1 MRKRLALLS
10 LAVASLVVVAFLLP
24 LGILLR
30 NQAQSKALAGA
41 ERDAQSVA
49 AALAVAGFGQSG
61 ESIDTAFAET
71 VLAAFGNPDG
81 LTIIFDER
89 NIVGTEITWSPSIE
103 QSQRGA
109 AFTAKTD
116 DGAEVLVPVLVP
128 DPVLSPELPGVEATV
143 VVRAFVTD
151 DELTQGV
158 RLAWA
163 MVLGLGL
170 FLIAIALFAADMLGR
185 SVVRPVTELSDAAN
199 RLGEGDLDVRV
210 EPGGPDEI
218 SEVGEAFNVLAGRLD
233 SLLVA
238 ERESVADLSHRLR
251 TPLTALR
258 LQAEMVSDPM
268 ESAQLKADIDDL
280 ERAVDELIH
289 AARSPTTDAGVV
301 DAADLGEVVKHR
313 TGFWRIL
320 AQEQDRTTSVRIEPG
335 PHVVALSR
343 SDLGAM
349 IDVLIENVFAH
360 TPAGVGYEIA
370 VSKRPD
376 GIQMLTIMDDGPGFA
391 DLSVMQRGHSGA
403 GGTGLGLDIVGRTAQ
418 RTGGRIDITTSP
430 SGGAR
435 IDVLFGERTPSQVA
449 VKGAPQLLDS
459 SGDPRRARIKGD
471 TGKGP

>member
-30 NQAQSKALAGA
+30 NQAQSRALAGA

-49 AALAVAGFGQSG
+49 AVLAVAGFGPSG
-61 ESIDTAFAET
+61 ESIDNAFAET

-81 LTIIFDER
+81 LSIIFDER
-89 NIVGTEITWSPSIE
+89 NIVGPEVVWSPSIE

-116 DGAEVLVPVLVP
+116 EGAEVLVPVLVP
-128 DPVLSPELPGVEATV
+128 DPVLVPGVPGVEATV

-163 MVLGLGL
+163 MVLGLGI
-170 FLIAIALFAADMLGR
+170 FLIAVALFAADMLGR

-210 EPGGPDEI
+210 EPGGPEEI

-233 SLLVA
+233 LLLVA

-268 ESAQLKADIDDL
+268 EAAQLKADVDDL

-289 AARSPTTDAGVV
+289 AARTRTSDAGVSDGV
-301 DAADLGEVVKHR
+301 DLGEVVKHR

-320 AQEQDRTTSVRIEPG
+320 AHEQGRTASVEIEDG
-335 PHVVALSR
+335 SHIVALSR

-360 TPAGVGYEIA
+360 TPAGVGYEIT
-370 VSKRPD
+370 VSTSSDR
-376 GIQMLTIMDDGPGFA
+376 IEVLTIMDDGPGFA
-391 DLSVMQRGHSGA
+391 DLSVMKRGRSGA

-418 RTGGRIDITTSP
+418 RTGGGVEIATSP
-430 SGGAR
+430 TGGAR
-435 IDVLFGERTPSQVA
+435 IDVLFGEHVPDHGPVA
-449 VKGAPQLLDS
+449 GA
-459 SGDPRRARIKGD
+459 
-471 TGKGP
+471 

>member
-30 NQAQSKALAGA
+30 NQAQSRALAGA

-49 AALAVAGFGQSG
+49 AALAVAGFGASG
-61 ESIDTAFAET
+61 KSIDTAFAET
-71 VLAAFGNPDG
+71 VLAAFGNPAG
-81 LTIIFDER
+81 LSIIFDEG
-89 NIVGTEITWSPSIE
+89 NIVGTEVAWSPSIE

-116 DGAEVLVPVLVP
+116 HGAEVLVPVLVP
-128 DPVLSPELPGVEATV
+128 DPVLSPGAPAIDATV
-143 VVRAFVTD
+143 VVRTFVTD
-151 DELTQGV
+151 EELTQGV
-158 RLAWA
+158 ALAWA
-163 MVLGLGL
+163 MVLGLGVA
-170 FLIAIALFAADMLGR
+170 LIAIALFAADMLGR

-210 EPGGPDEI
+210 EPGGPAEI
-218 SEVGEAFNVLAGRLD
+218 SEVGEAFNTLAGRLD

-258 LQAEMVSDPM
+258 LQAEMMSDPM
-268 ESAQLKADIDDL
+268 ESVQLKADIDDL
-280 ERAVDELIH
+280 EHAVDELIQS
-289 AARSPTTDAGVV
+289 ARTRSADSGVV
-301 DAADLGEVVKHR
+301 DTVDLGDVVNHR

-320 AQEQDRTTSVRIEPG
+320 AQEQGRETSVRIEPG
-335 PHVVALSR
+335 PHFVALSR

-370 VSKRPD
+370 VSTRPG
-376 GIQMLTIMDDGPGFA
+376 GIHVLTIADDGPGFA
-391 DLSVMQRGHSGA
+391 DLSVMKRGRSGD

-418 RTGGRIDITTSP
+418 RTGGSIEIATSR

-435 IDVLFGERTPSQVA
+435 IDVLFGAKKTSPKA
-449 VKGAPQLLDS
+449 VTGA
-459 SGDPRRARIKGD
+459 
-471 TGKGP
+471 

>member
-30 NQAQSKALAGA
+30 NQAQSRALAGA

-49 AALAVAGFGQSG
+49 AALAVAGFGPSG

-81 LTIIFDER
+81 LSIIFDER
-89 NIVGTEITWSPSIE
+89 NIVGTEVVWSPSIE

-109 AFTAKTD
+109 AFTAKSD
-116 DGAEVLVPVLVP
+116 GGAEVLVPVLVP
-128 DPVLSPELPGVEATV
+128 DPVLSPGVPGIDATV

-151 DELTQGV
+151 NELTRGV
-158 RLAWA
+158 ALAWA
-163 MVLGLGL
+163 MVLGLGV
-170 FLIAIALFAADMLGR
+170 FLIAMALFAADMLGR

-199 RLGEGDLDVRV
+199 RLGEGDLDARV
-210 EPGGPDEI
+210 EPGGPEEI
-218 SEVGEAFNVLAGRLD
+218 SEVGEAFNALAERLD

-258 LQAEMVSDPM
+258 LQAEVVSDPM

-280 ERAVDELIH
+280 ERAVDDLIH
-289 AARSPTTDAGVV
+289 AARTRSADVGVV
-301 DAADLGEVVKHR
+301 AAADLGEVVRHR

-320 AQEQDRTTSVRIEPG
+320 AQEQARPTSVHIG
-335 PHVVALSR
+335 DGTHVVPLSR

-360 TPAGVGYEIA
+360 TPAGVGYEIT
-370 VSKRPD
+370 VSTRPD
-376 GIQMLTIMDDGPGFA
+376 GVQMLTVTDDGPGFA
-391 DLSVMQRGHSGA
+391 DLSVMQRGRSGA

-418 RTGGRIDITTSP
+418 RTGGSTEIAMSP
-430 SGGAR
+430 TGGAQ
-435 IDVLFGERTPSQVA
+435 IDVLFGETVSSHNVA
-449 VKGAPQLLDS
+449 
-459 SGDPRRARIKGD
+459 
-471 TGKGP
+471 TGT

>member
-24 LGILLR
+24 LGMLLR
-30 NQAQSKALAGA
+30 NQAHSRALSGA

-49 AALAVAGFGQSG
+49 AALAVAGFGATGQT
-61 ESIDTAFAET
+61 IDRAFAET

-81 LTIIFDER
+81 LSIIFDER
-89 NIVGTEITWSPSIE
+89 NIVGTNVAWSTSIE

-109 AFTAKTD
+109 AFTARTD

-128 DPVLSPELPGVEATV
+128 DPVLSPGVPGVEATV

-158 RLAWA
+158 ALAWA
-163 MVLGLGL
+163 MVLGLGV
-170 FLIAIALFAADMLGR
+170 FLIAVALFAADMLGR
-185 SVVRPVTELSDAAN
+185 SVVRPVTELSDAAH
-199 RLGEGDLDVRV
+199 RLGDGDLDVRV
-210 EPGGPDEI
+210 EPGGPEEI
-218 SEVGEAFNVLAGRLD
+218 SEVGEAFNVLAERLE

-268 ESAQLKADIDDL
+268 ESAQLKADIDEL

-289 AARSPTTDAGVV
+289 AARSPSEGAGASAVV
-301 DAADLGEVVKHR
+301 DLGEVVEHR

-320 AQEQDRTTSVRIEPG
+320 AREQSRSVSVHIEEG
-335 PHVVALSR
+335 PHIVALSR

-360 TPAGVGYEIA
+360 TPAGVGFEIT
-370 VSKRPD
+370 VSARPD
-376 GIQMLTIMDDGPGFA
+376 GAQVLTIVDDGPGFA
-391 DLSVMQRGHSGA
+391 DLSVMKRGRSGA
-403 GGTGLGLDIVGRTAQ
+403 GGTGLGLDIVGRTAL
-418 RTGGRIDITTSP
+418 RTGGSVDIRTSRG
-430 SGGAR
+430 GGAR
-435 IDVLFGERTPSQVA
+435 IDVLFGERLSSRNA
-449 VKGAPQLLDS
+449 V
-459 SGDPRRARIKGD
+459 SG
-471 TGKGP
+471 T